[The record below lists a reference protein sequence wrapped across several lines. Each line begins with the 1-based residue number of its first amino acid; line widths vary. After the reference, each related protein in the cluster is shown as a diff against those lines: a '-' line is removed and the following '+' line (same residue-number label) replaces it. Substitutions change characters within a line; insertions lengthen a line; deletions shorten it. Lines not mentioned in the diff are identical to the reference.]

1 MDDRPQSM
9 TRGVGLSDTFDD
21 EAVAY
26 RPVSSI
32 AVLGAVLAAA
42 SLLALATPW
51 LFFLPVVAAV
61 LCWVAALRVRRDP
74 ETQSG
79 MGIAA
84 TGLAI
89 SLLVLGAT
97 VVQRPIAS
105 WLHQASAGAVADRF
119 VELIATE
126 DLVGAVELM
135 VPFAERRPTPEL
147 AKVLYEGNEEAK
159 KRLEEFSAKEAVQ
172 RVAGGETPRLSGPNV
187 VGAMSGRRVVA
198 YLRYDVPARAGK
210 EPATVQVELERSPSG
225 RPGAVAWRVTG
236 FDFPPPPAP
245 SAGG

>member
-9 TRGVGLSDTFDD
+9 KNGVGLSDTLDD
-21 EAVAY
+21 EVVAY
-26 RPVSSI
+26 RSVNSI

-51 LFFLPVVAAV
+51 LGFLPAVAAV
-61 LCWVAALRVRRDP
+61 LCWVAALRIRRDP

-84 TGLAI
+84 TGLVI
-89 SLLVLGAT
+89 SLLVFGAT
-97 VVQRPIAS
+97 LVQRPVAA
-105 WLHQASAGAVADRF
+105 WLHQASAAAVADRF
-119 VELIATE
+119 VEMVASE

-135 VPFAERRPTPEL
+135 APFAERRPTPEL
-147 AKVLYEGNEEAK
+147 AKVFYESNEEAK
-159 KRLEEFSAKEAVQ
+159 TRLAEFAAKDVVK

-187 VGAMSGRRVVA
+187 VGSMSGRRVVA
-198 YLRYDVPARAGK
+198 YLRYDAPARAGK

-236 FDFPPPPAP
+236 FDFPPPPAVP
-245 SAGG
+245 

>member
-1 MDDRPQSM
+1 M
-9 TRGVGLSDTFDD
+9 TGMGLSDTLDD
-21 EAVAY
+21 EVVAY
-26 RPVSSI
+26 RSVNSL
-32 AVLGAVLAAA
+32 AVLGAALAAA

-51 LFFLPVVAAV
+51 LAFLPIVAAV
-61 LCWVAALRVRRDP
+61 LCWMAALRVRRDP

-79 MGIAA
+79 MGIAV

-89 SLLVLGAT
+89 SLLVVGAT
-97 VVQRPIAS
+97 VIQRPVAS

-119 VELIATE
+119 VELVAKE

-135 VPFAERRPTPEL
+135 VPFADRRPTPEL
-147 AKVLYEGNEEAK
+147 AKVLYEGNDEAK
-159 KRLEEFSAKEAVQ
+159 KRLADFAAKEAVQ

-187 VGAMSGRRVVA
+187 VGAISGRRVVA
-198 YLRYDVPARAGK
+198 YLRYGVPAKAGN
-210 EPATVQVELERSPSG
+210 EPTTVQVELERSPSG